1 MSKAT
6 TVKQVTKQHFN
17 FSKLQRLQNGLISAS
32 FIKEA
37 VTFRTKMYTIHEIRA
52 PLGINDFSGKRSILL
67 NLNEEN
73 PQHSELITNLSIL
86 TAEAQKHFP
95 DIEIKS
101 PALFSEKYRW
111 QLKAKIV
118 QDTDFMESDG
128 ETITKDISVG
138 DFKNH
143 YVDVVIVPTMVWVRG
158 QRKGEAMEGGISI
171 KLEALQRI
179 PPEDYPQ
186 KAPKTLPRLVR
197 A

>member
-6 TVKQVTKQHFN
+6 TAPKLIKQQWS

-37 VTFRTKMYTIHEIRA
+37 VTYRTKMYTIHEIRA
-52 PLGINDFSGKRSILL
+52 PLGVSDFGGKRSVLL
-67 NLNEEN
+67 NLDEEN

-86 TAEAQKHFP
+86 TAEAQKQFP

-118 QDTDFMESDG
+118 QDTQFLESDG
-128 ETITKDISVG
+128 ETEIKNISTG

-143 YVDVVIVPTMVWVRG
+143 YVDIVIVPSMVWVRTG
-158 QRKGEAMEGGISI
+158 QGYKEGGISI
-171 KLEALQRI
+171 KLEALQKI
-179 PPEDYPQ
+179 PIEEYPQ
-186 KAPKTLPRLVR
+186 KTPKRPPRLVR
-197 A
+197 M

>member
-6 TVKQVTKQHFN
+6 SAPKLITKQQWS
-17 FSKLQRLQNGLISAS
+17 FSKLQKLHNGLISAS

-37 VTFRTKMYTIHEIRA
+37 VTYRTKMYTIHEIRA
-52 PLGINDFSGKRSILL
+52 PLGISDFGGKRSVLL
-67 NLNEEN
+67 NLDEEN

-86 TAEAQKHFP
+86 TAEAQKQFP

-118 QDTDFMESDG
+118 QDTQFLESDG
-128 ETITKDISVG
+128 ETEIKNISTG

-143 YVDVVIVPTMVWVRG
+143 YVDVVIAPTMVWVRG
-158 QRKGEAMEGGISI
+158 QDGGISL
-171 KLEALQRI
+171 KLEALQKI
-179 PPEDYPQ
+179 SIEEYPQ
-186 KAPKTLPRLVR
+186 KNPKRPPRLVR
-197 A
+197 M